1 MTEQR
6 RTALKELQ
14 NLDLKILEAQ
24 RRIRDFDPLLIEA
37 EESALVL
44 ESDAEKTRTRL
55 KEMKLEERRLVASV
69 DEKRAREKRLDERL
83 GSVRNLREEA
93 AVSAELEMIKR
104 ALQADEQEAY
114 TLIDQIRKTEERLE
128 GVDETLVE
136 ERLVVGP
143 KLAELIAERTE
154 AKKGLE
160 SFESER
166 ESFVGAM
173 DVSELR
179 LYDGIRRGGRSIAV
193 ADLTQD
199 GACGHCFGVVPL
211 QVQNE
216 ILHGDALI
224 RCEGCGVIHAA
235 PDPEA
240 IAAAAAEEA
249 AREEAAK
256 AAKEAAAADA
266 VVEDASDAAEADEA
280 ADAEADDVGEV
291 TEADAGEAAE
301 VGDAGDVAEADDG
314 AADQADQAD
323 DAGEAD
329 APDDAPSADAEVA
342 DAEVVAAEAT
352 DAEAP
357 DAEAGGDSGVADED
371 DGAADSDRTETE
383 DEDTDDK

>member
-136 ERLVVGP
+136 ERLVVEP

-256 AAKEAAAADA
+256 AAKEAAAADT

-280 ADAEADDVGEV
+280 ADAKADDVGEV
-291 TEADAGEAAE
+291 TEADTGEAAE
-301 VGDAGDVAEADDG
+301 VGDAGDVTEADDG
-314 AADQADQAD
+314 AADQADEAD

-371 DGAADSDRTETE
+371 DDAADSDRTETE

>member
-136 ERLVVGP
+136 ERLVVEP

-235 PDPEA
+235 PDLEA

-249 AREEAAK
+249 AR
-256 AAKEAAAADA
+256 
-266 VVEDASDAAEADEA
+266 
-280 ADAEADDVGEV
+280 
-291 TEADAGEAAE
+291 
-301 VGDAGDVAEADDG
+301 
-314 AADQADQAD
+314 Q
-323 DAGEAD
+323 
-329 APDDAPSADAEVA
+329 
-342 DAEVVAAEAT
+342 
-352 DAEAP
+352 
-357 DAEAGGDSGVADED
+357 
-371 DGAADSDRTETE
+371 RRN
-383 DEDTDDK
+383 

>member
-136 ERLVVGP
+136 ERLVVEP

-280 ADAEADDVGEV
+280 ADAEANDVGEV

-314 AADQADQAD
+314 AADQADEAD

-329 APDDAPSADAEVA
+329 VPDDAPSADAEVA

-383 DEDTDDK
+383 DTDDK

>member
-1 MTEQR
+1 MNGENSTPTTGPRLPASCGATQLKRAEHMTEQR

-136 ERLVVGP
+136 ERLVVEP

-160 SFESER
+160 SFE
-166 ESFVGAM
+166 
-173 DVSELR
+173 SELR

-216 ILHGDALI
+216 ILHGDTLI

-235 PDPEA
+235 PDLEA
-240 IAAAAAEEA
+240 IAAAATEEA

-280 ADAEADDVGEV
+280 ADAEADDAGEV
-291 TEADAGEAAE
+291 TEADAGKAAE

-314 AADQADQAD
+314 AADQADEAD

-329 APDDAPSADAEVA
+329 APSA
-342 DAEVVAAEAT
+342 

>member
-14 NLDLKILEAQ
+14 NLDLRILEAQ
-24 RRIRDFDPLLIEA
+24 QRIRDFDPLLIEA
-37 EESALVL
+37 EESALSL
-44 ESDAEKTRTRL
+44 ESDAEKTRKRL

-114 TLIDQIRKTEERLE
+114 TLIDQIRKTEERLV
-128 GVDETLVE
+128 GVDETLAE
-136 ERLVVGP
+136 ERLVVEP
-143 KLAELIAERTE
+143 RMAELIAERE
-154 AKKGLE
+154 DAQKGLV

-166 ESFVGAM
+166 ESFVDAM

-216 ILHGDALI
+216 VLHGDALI
-224 RCEGCGVIHAA
+224 RCEGCGVILAA

-240 IAAAAAEEA
+240 VAAAAAEEA
-249 AREEAAK
+249 QRVDAA
-256 AAKEAAAADA
+256 EAAAEVDDGA
-266 VVEDASDAAEADEA
+266 ADEA
-280 ADAEADDVGEV
+280 ADVGEV
-291 TEADAGEAAE
+291 DKA
-301 VGDAGDVAEADDG
+301 GDATE
-314 AADQADQAD
+314 
-323 DAGEAD
+323 
-329 APDDAPSADAEVA
+329 PL
-342 DAEVVAAEAT
+342 
-352 DAEAP
+352 
-357 DAEAGGDSGVADED
+357 DE
-371 DGAADSDRTETE
+371 AADSPADEAEAQAADADLAKASDGAE
-383 DEDTDDK
+383 DDEGAAASERDEATGDE

>member
-136 ERLVVGP
+136 ERLVVEP

-301 VGDAGDVAEADDG
+301 VGDAGDVAEADYG
-314 AADQADQAD
+314 AADQADEAD

-371 DGAADSDRTETE
+371 DDAADSDRTETE

>member
-104 ALQADEQEAY
+104 ALQADEQEVY

-136 ERLVVGP
+136 ERLVVEP

-235 PDPEA
+235 PDLEA

-314 AADQADQAD
+314 AADQADEAD

-329 APDDAPSADAEVA
+329 APDDAPSA
-342 DAEVVAAEAT
+342 

>member
-14 NLDLKILEAQ
+14 NLDLNILEAQ
-24 RRIRDFDPLLIEA
+24 QRIRDFDPLFSAA
-37 EESALVL
+37 EESALRL

-128 GVDETLVE
+128 GVDETLAE
-136 ERLVVGP
+136 ERLVVEP
-143 KLAELIAERTE
+143 KMAELITQRED
-154 AKKGLE
+154 AKKGLA

-179 LYDGIRRGGRSIAV
+179 LYDGIRRGGRAIAV
-193 ADLTQD
+193 SDLTED

-216 ILHGDALI
+216 ILHGDVLI
-224 RCEGCGVIHAA
+224 RCEGCGVILAA
-235 PDPEA
+235 PDPEEV
-240 IAAAAAEEA
+240 AAAAAEEA
-249 AREEAAK
+249 AKVEAAK
-256 AAKEAAAADA
+256 AAAAAE
-266 VVEDASDAAEADEA
+266 VEDAGGDGESAEEAD
-280 ADAEADDVGEV
+280 
-291 TEADAGEAAE
+291 
-301 VGDAGDVAEADDG
+301 DAGDVA
-314 AADQADQAD
+314 
-323 DAGEAD
+323 
-329 APDDAPSADAEVA
+329 
-342 DAEVVAAEAT
+342 
-352 DAEAP
+352 
-357 DAEAGGDSGVADED
+357 VADEVASD
-371 DGAADSDRTETE
+371 EAADEADTAADPGAAVSEETE
-383 DEDTDDK
+383 DEDTGDE

>member
-136 ERLVVGP
+136 ERLVVEP

-256 AAKEAAAADA
+256 AAKEAAAADT

-280 ADAEADDVGEV
+280 AD
-291 TEADAGEAAE
+291 
-301 VGDAGDVAEADDG
+301 
-314 AADQADQAD
+314 
-323 DAGEAD
+323 AD

-371 DGAADSDRTETE
+371 DDAADSDRTETE

>member
-136 ERLVVGP
+136 ERLVVEP

-240 IAAAAAEEA
+240 IAAAAAEET
-249 AREEAAK
+249 AREEAAE

-314 AADQADQAD
+314 AADQADEAD
-323 DAGEAD
+323 DAGEA
-329 APDDAPSADAEVA
+329 DAPSADAEVA

>member
-14 NLDLKILEAQ
+14 HLDLRILEGQQ
-24 RRIRDFDPLLIEA
+24 RISDFDPRFVEA

-44 ESDAEKTRTRL
+44 ESEAEKTRTRL

-114 TLIDQIRKTEERLE
+114 TLIDQIRKTEERLAE
-128 GVDETLVE
+128 VDETLAQERDVVE
-136 ERLVVGP
+136 P
-143 KLAELIAERTE
+143 KMAELIAAR
-154 AKKGLE
+154 ADAQKGLA

-166 ESFVGAM
+166 ERFVGSM
-173 DVSELR
+173 DASELR

-211 QVQNE
+211 QVRNE
-216 ILHGDALI
+216 VLHGDALI
-224 RCEGCGVIHAA
+224 RCEGCGVILAA

-240 IAAAAAEEA
+240 VAAAAAEEA
-249 AREEAAK
+249 ARVEAAK
-256 AAKEAAAADA
+256 
-266 VVEDASDAAEADEA
+266 V
-280 ADAEADDVGEV
+280 
-291 TEADAGEAAE
+291 AGEAAATDE
-301 VGDAGDVAEADDG
+301 AYDADDEDT
-314 AADQADQAD
+314 ATPEETD
-323 DAGEAD
+323 DEDTATPE
-329 APDDAPSADAEVA
+329 E
-342 DAEVVAAEAT
+342 T
-352 DAEAP
+352 DAEDTATP
-357 DAEAGGDSGVADED
+357 EETDAEDTATPE
-371 DGAADSDRTETE
+371 ETD
-383 DEDTDDK
+383 DEDTATPEETDDEDTGDE

>member
-1 MTEQR
+1 M
-6 RTALKELQ
+6 
-14 NLDLKILEAQ
+14 
-24 RRIRDFDPLLIEA
+24 
-37 EESALVL
+37 
-44 ESDAEKTRTRL
+44 
-55 KEMKLEERRLVASV
+55 ASV

-136 ERLVVGP
+136 ERLVVAP

-240 IAAAAAEEA
+240 IAAAAAEET
-249 AREEAAK
+249 AREEAAE

-266 VVEDASDAAEADEA
+266 VVEDASDAAEADAGEA
-280 ADAEADDVGEV
+280 AEADDAGEV
-291 TEADAGEAAE
+291 TEADAGATAE

-314 AADQADQAD
+314 AADQADEAD
-323 DAGEAD
+323 DAGEA
-329 APDDAPSADAEVA
+329 DAPSADAEVA

-357 DAEAGGDSGVADED
+357 DAEAGGDCRCSHAVLP
-371 DGAADSDRTETE
+371 GACLGNYPWFAHSFGEKDLAYCIVDLVRARMIQVLSF
-383 DEDTDDK
+383 

>member
-136 ERLVVGP
+136 ERLVVEP

-216 ILHGDALI
+216 ILHGDTLI

-235 PDPEA
+235 PDLEA

-280 ADAEADDVGEV
+280 A
-291 TEADAGEAAE
+291 AAE
-301 VGDAGDVAEADDG
+301 VGDAGDVAEADYG
-314 AADQADQAD
+314 AADQADQADEAD

>member
-1 MTEQR
+1 MC
-6 RTALKELQ
+6 
-14 NLDLKILEAQ
+14 
-24 RRIRDFDPLLIEA
+24 IRD
-37 EESALVL
+37 S
-44 ESDAEKTRTRL
+44 
-55 KEMKLEERRLVASV
+55 
-69 DEKRAREKRLDERL
+69 
-83 GSVRNLREEA
+83 
-93 AVSAELEMIKR
+93 
-104 ALQADEQEAY
+104 
-114 TLIDQIRKTEERLE
+114 LE

-136 ERLVVGP
+136 ERLVVEP

-216 ILHGDALI
+216 ILHGDTLI

-235 PDPEA
+235 PDLEA

-249 AREEAAK
+249 AREDAAK
-256 AAKEAAAADA
+256 AAMAAAAADA

-280 ADAEADDVGEV
+280 ADAEADDAGEV
-291 TEADAGEAAE
+291 TEADAGKAAE

-314 AADQADQAD
+314 AADQADEAD

-329 APDDAPSADAEVA
+329 APSA
-342 DAEVVAAEAT
+342 

>member
-136 ERLVVGP
+136 ERLVVEP

-291 TEADAGEAAE
+291 TEADTGEAAE

-314 AADQADQAD
+314 AADQAD

-329 APDDAPSADAEVA
+329 APDDAPSA
-342 DAEVVAAEAT
+342 

-371 DGAADSDRTETE
+371 DDAADSDRTETE

>member
-136 ERLVVGP
+136 ERLVVEP

-173 DVSELR
+173 DVSEVR

-280 ADAEADDVGEV
+280 ADAEADDAGEV

-314 AADQADQAD
+314 AADQADEAD

-329 APDDAPSADAEVA
+329 APDDAP
-342 DAEVVAAEAT
+342 
-352 DAEAP
+352 
-357 DAEAGGDSGVADED
+357 
-371 DGAADSDRTETE
+371 DSDRTETE

>member
-136 ERLVVGP
+136 ERLVVEP

-256 AAKEAAAADA
+256 AAKEAAAADT

-280 ADAEADDVGEV
+280 ADAEADDAGEV
-291 TEADAGEAAE
+291 TEADAGKAAE

-314 AADQADQAD
+314 AADQADEAD

-371 DGAADSDRTETE
+371 DDAADSDRTETE